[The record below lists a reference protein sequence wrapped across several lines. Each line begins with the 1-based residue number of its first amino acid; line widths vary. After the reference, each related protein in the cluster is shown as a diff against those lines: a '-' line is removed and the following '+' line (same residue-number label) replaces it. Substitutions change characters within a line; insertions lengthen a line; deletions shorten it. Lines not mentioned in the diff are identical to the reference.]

1 MREIRRQ
8 VHSAGGKDL
17 HRGPLSPQEAITTDS
32 AHNATGIRLVEKGE
46 AVLEVVGMA
55 EGRHA
60 EVYDPSA
67 PFQLQGGR
75 SVMCCGYTRSEAPEV
90 DG

>member
-1 MREIRRQ
+1 MACLEAR
-8 VHSAGGKDL
+8 S
-17 HRGPLSPQEAITTDS
+17 PLKRAIATEAD
-32 AHNATGIRLVEKGE
+32 HKATGIRLVEKGE
-46 AVLEVVGMA
+46 AVLEVMGIA

-60 EVYDPSA
+60 EVYDPNA
-67 PFQLQGGR
+67 PCQLQGGR